1 MSFLDRFKKKPEV
14 VEISE
19 VEDLELQ
26 LAQANEI
33 MFKAEDGVANIVDG
47 SNPRYAM
54 HKESA
59 LKQAQRNVKVLT
71 DKLGRAHIKNSE
83 RIIREKN
90 TKRYEDERK
99 MEIRCKTELRNLKGA
114 MRDVLSDGDYEIVM
128 NRVRV
133 M

>member
-1 MSFLDRFKKKPEV
+1 MSIFDRFKKKPEV

-26 LAQANEI
+26 LALARGVL
-33 MFKAEDGVANIVDG
+33 FKAEDGVNNTENG

-54 HKESA
+54 HKQQA

-90 TKRYEDERK
+90 VKRYEDERK
-99 MEIRCKTELRNLKGA
+99 MEIRAKTELRNLKGA
-114 MRDVLSDGDYEIVM
+114 MRDVLSDGDYEMVM
-128 NRVRV
+128 NRMRV